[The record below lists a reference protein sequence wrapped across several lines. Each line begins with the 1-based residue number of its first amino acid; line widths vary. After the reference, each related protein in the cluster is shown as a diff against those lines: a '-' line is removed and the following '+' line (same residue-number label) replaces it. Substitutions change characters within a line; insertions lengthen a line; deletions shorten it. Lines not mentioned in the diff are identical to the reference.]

1 MQPHFSYDIVK
12 LSKTLQREV
21 LQMIRLNKFTKIAV
35 TIGIIIPTITSHII
49 TVAAEPVLIVDENI
63 SPQITVA
70 ASDACDIIPTE
81 IKDAIKAHNTTIR
94 VTTSDPAITNAGGKT
109 FLYAESDSNGYDVWN
124 GQAEI
129 LINGSMSIEDTTLSV
144 LHEVGHWTDAYVG
157 ELNNNPG
164 TAVDIISD
172 ASSSTAMFKDIF
184 DAEKGNSGLEKYF
197 ITNVNEYYAEC
208 FCLYFENPKTLIT
221 RMPRTYSYIQ
231 NDVNLACQ

>member
-1 MQPHFSYDIVK
+1 
-12 LSKTLQREV
+12 
-21 LQMIRLNKFTKIAV
+21 MIRINRLTKTAL
-35 TIGIIIPTITSHII
+35 TISIIISTMASYIT
-49 TVAAEPVLIVDENI
+49 TMAAEPVLVIDENI
-63 SPQITVA
+63 SPQVTMA

-94 VTTSDPAITNAGGKT
+94 VTTRDPAITNVGGKT

-129 LINGSMSIEDTTLSV
+129 LINGSMSNEDTTLSL

-172 ASSSTAMFKDIF
+172 ASSSTAAFKDIF
-184 DAEKGNSGLEKYF
+184 NAEKGDSGLVSYF
-197 ITNVNEYYAEC
+197 KENANEYYAEC
-208 FCLYFENPKTLIT
+208 FCLYFVSPKTLIT